1 MPQTPQNS
9 AAIPPNQLRDLQ
21 DGISASIQTI
31 LKAYDQCEDPVGSAT
46 LLQQSQQL
54 AAQMSAI
61 ETALFH
67 QETVQAT
74 TAMADAFTSAR
85 GFTAQLK
92 QTEAGLD
99 KVSDIINAA
108 AKLIGVVAQIVPY
121 L

>member
-1 MPQTPQNS
+1 MAKN
-9 AAIPPNQLRDLQ
+9 PPGPAPISSQQLQDLQ

-31 LKAYDQCEDPVGSAT
+31 LKAYGQCQDRVGSAT

-54 AAQMSAI
+54 AAQMSSI

-67 QETVQAT
+67 QQTVDAT
-74 TAMADAFTSAR
+74 DAMASAFTAAS

-92 QTEAGLD
+92 QLADGLD

-108 AKLIGVVAQIVPY
+108 AKMIGVVAQIVPY

>member
-1 MPQTPQNS
+1 MPQNPTTS
-9 AAIPPNQLRDLQ
+9 ATISTQQLRALQ
-21 DGISASIQTI
+21 DGVSASLQTI
-31 LKAYDQCEDPVGSAT
+31 LKAYDRCEDPVGSAT

-54 AAQMSAI
+54 AAQMSAM

-74 TAMADAFTSAR
+74 AAMADAFTCAS

-92 QTEAGLD
+92 QMEATLD

-108 AKLIGVVAQIVPY
+108 AKLIGVVAQIIPY